1 MAQGLAR
8 RLAAEIDG
16 ALLPPIHYGETWN
29 NEAFPGTISL
39 SFDTVKAIALDISRS
54 LHRAGWNVLV
64 IVNGDFG
71 NQAPLRLAA
80 RQAHDELNF
89 PVLIVDYPGL
99 AELAEA
105 ICESAPAGPGF
116 YHADEVETSVML
128 ALTPEWVRMDRAVAE
143 YPSFPAFYGATP
155 LSLADVSTTGVFGDP
170 RRADAAKGQRLM
182 DGLTER
188 ALQIVRPFLRHAR
201 EHPSSPGP

>member
-8 RLAAEIDG
+8 RLAEEIDG
-16 ALLPPIHYGETWN
+16 LLLPPIHYGETWN

-39 SFDTVKAIALDISRS
+39 SFDTVKAIAFDVSRS
-54 LHRAGWNVLV
+54 LHHARWQALV

-80 RQAHDELNF
+80 RQARDELNF

-99 AELAEA
+99 AELAEE
-105 ICESAPAGPGF
+105 ICETAPAGPGF

-128 ALTPEWVRMDRAVAE
+128 ALTPDWVHMDRAVAE

-155 LSLADVSTTGVFGDP
+155 VSLADVSTSGVFGDP
-170 RRADAAKGQRLM
+170 RPADATKGQRLL
-182 DGLTER
+182 DGLTAR
-188 ALQIVRPFLRHAR
+188 ALRIVGPFIHDARQRP
-201 EHPSSPGP
+201 PSPSP